1 MRQLIERCCGLDVH
15 KKTIVACAR
24 VPDRQGQVAELIQT
38 FATTTPDLLELSDW
52 LTGLGV
58 TDVAMEATGVYWKA
72 PYYILEGDFEVMV
85 VNPAHIKHVPGRK
98 TDAIDAAWIAEL
110 LSYGLLRPSFVPPK
124 PIRQLRDLTRY
135 RTQVIREHTRTVNRI
150 HKLLEDAGIKLASV
164 ATDVMGVSGRQM
176 MAALIA
182 GQADPEALA
191 ELARGRLRI
200 KLPELRKALTGRF
213 EDHHAFLLERMLAH
227 IDDLEADIAAL
238 CERIE
243 DHLAP
248 FAQAAELLDSIPGVA
263 QRAAQAI
270 LGEIGTDMTR
280 FPSAGHLAS
289 WAGLCPGQR
298 ESAGKR
304 KSART
309 RKGSELLRTTLV
321 ECAHSAARTKGT
333 YLAEFYLQVMR
344 RQGKKKAAVAVA
356 HEILVACW
364 HILSTSQPY
373 LERGASVLRQR
384 TEEQIRRRALRQLQ
398 ELGLTVTVEPAA

>member
-1 MRQLIERCCGLDVH
+1 MRRLIERCCGLDVH
-15 KKTIVACAR
+15 KKTIVGCVR
-24 VPDRQGQVAELIQT
+24 VPDARGEVAELIRT
-38 FATTTPDLLELSDW
+38 FGTTTPDLLELSDW

-58 TDVAMEATGVYWKA
+58 THVAMEATGVYWKA

-135 RTQVIREHTRTVNRI
+135 RMQVIREHTRTVNRI
-150 HKLLEDAGIKLASV
+150 HKVLEDAGIKLASV
-164 ATDVMGVSGRQM
+164 ATNVMGVSGRDM
-176 MAALIA
+176 MRSLIS
-182 GQADPEALA
+182 GTADPEALA
-191 ELARGRLRI
+191 ELARGRLRT

-213 EDHHAFLLERMLAH
+213 EDHHAFLLERMLAPV
-227 IDDLEADIAAL
+227 DDLEADIEAL
-238 CERIE
+238 SGRIE

-248 FAQAAELLDSIPGVA
+248 FAEAVELLDSIPGVG
-263 QRAAQAI
+263 QRAAEAI
-270 LGEIGTDMTR
+270 VGEIGTDMSR

-309 RKGSELLRTTLV
+309 RRGSELLRTVLI
-321 ECAHSAARTKGT
+321 ECAHAAAHTKDT
-333 YLAEFYLQVMR
+333 YFAEFFRQVTR
-344 RQGKKKAAVAVA
+344 RHGKKQAAVAVA

-364 HILSTSQPY
+364 HILSTGQPY
-373 LERGASVLRQR
+373 LERGPAALRQL
-384 TEEQIRRRALRQLQ
+384 TEDQIRRRAVRQL
-398 ELGLTVTVEPAA
+398 EKLGLTVTLEPAA